1 MISGMNMLKENPPI
15 SMVDEEATSHEN
27 QAVDQHFNFAYLDER
42 TKRMIRRAILKAV
55 AIPGYQVPFGSREMP
70 LPYGWGTGGI
80 QVTASV
86 IGPQD
91 VLKVIDQGSDDTV
104 NAVNIRRF
112 FQRTTNVEIT
122 THTQAAT
129 LIQTRHRIPE
139 MALTEDQIIIYQVP
153 VPEPMQHLEP
163 RERETRSLH
172 GLAEYGLMHVKLYE
186 DIARYGHIAT
196 TYDYPVLVN
205 HRYVMAPSPIPKF
218 DNPKMHM
225 NPALQLFG
233 AGREKRIY
241 AVPPYTSVESLGF
254 EDYPFEIQRWDA
266 SCALCNSKDSFL
278 DEVITDDQ
286 GGRIFVC
293 SDSDYCET
301 QQNSAGQTT
310 VTAVQ
315 SVSKDD

>member
-1 MISGMNMLKENPPI
+1 MLKINHPSET
-15 SMVDEEATSHEN
+15 STETLTSHEN

-86 IGPQD
+86 IGPHD

-112 FQRTTNVEIT
+112 FQRTTNVAIT
-122 THTQAAT
+122 TQTKAAT

-153 VPEPMQHLEP
+153 VPEPMQRLEP

-205 HRYVMAPSPIPKF
+205 NRYVMAPSPIPKF

-266 SCALCNSKDSFL
+266 PCEICGSRDSFL
-278 DEVITDDQ
+278 DEVVTDDQ
-286 GGRIFVC
+286 GGRIFVW

-301 QQNSAGQTT
+301 EQSKLEASA
-310 VTAVQ
+310 VSTAQ
-315 SVSKDD
+315 LVSKDD